1 MLPPLPIILI
11 CDCVPNMLS
20 LLSLQQPLH
29 YNNCSRMMSYS
40 HYIFIHRYFIHCFQS
55 SEFVYHIL
63 YFLSFFCIVLNKRR
77 FRPNNSSASVLFL
90 KIADIFW
97 RRIVTWMEVIIETC
111 SRVVISL
118 TPSRTV
124 NTFANVGESAS
135 ASGNTFCLKY

>member
-1 MLPPLPIILI
+1 MTAFQI
-11 CDCVPNMLS
+11 CALCF
-20 LLSLQQPLH
+20 H
-29 YNNCSRMMSYS
+29 CSS
-40 HYIFIHRYFIHCFQS
+40 HYITIIVLGWCRIRIFIHRYFIHCFQS

-77 FRPNNSSASVLFL
+77 FRPNNLNGSVLFL
-90 KIADIFW
+90 TIVDIFW